1 MSEFQLLT
9 IITSIL
15 GLVATVLNLV
25 AFVREKDKS
34 HTRAGILVL
43 TFLAA
48 ALAVF
53 YLPRYAPD
61 TARAVVNAMPQA
73 ASASLQP
80 WLGASKSTPAPPANE
95 PPPLQGS
102 FAIEIHRNLLH
113 GIGSVVANFTF
124 ANLGDQSARV
134 TAYHIQIV
142 EKKGEPAH
150 AYDRVLAEPVEIA
163 ARGTAKSE
171 VELDPEIRDH
181 WVAWRDVDA
190 AERGSIEI
198 RWDAQD
204 AQGRRFTWSST
215 NG

>member
-1 MSEFQLLT
+1 MGT
-9 IITSIL
+9 
-15 GLVATVLNLV
+15 
-25 AFVREKDKS
+25 
-34 HTRAGILVL
+34 
-43 TFLAA
+43 
-48 ALAVF
+48 
-53 YLPRYAPD
+53 LPES
-61 TARAVVNAMPQA
+61 A
-73 ASASLQP
+73 ASSLQGWAKP
-80 WLGASKSTPAPPANE
+80 STPTQPAPPAPLPNE

-124 ANLGDQSARV
+124 SNLADQAARV

-142 EKKGEPAH
+142 EKKGEAAH
-150 AYDRVLAEPVEIA
+150 SYDRVLPEPVEIGA
-163 ARGTAKSE
+163 HGTAKAE

-190 AERGSIEI
+190 AERGAIEI
-198 RWDAQD
+198 RWEAQD